1 MRPPSKTLTD
11 QELEI
16 MKIVW
21 ERHAATVR
29 DVYEA
34 LLERRRVAYTT
45 VMTMMKI
52 LEQKG
57 YLNRKQVERAYVYR
71 PAQPKS
77 RVIRARVRDFVNRVF
92 NGSAEPLLV
101 HLIEDRHLTAD
112 EIEEIRRLIGGRRER
127 SPLARQPGRLERAGR
142 SPDRGGKRGR
152 VGLPTARAA
161 NPAGG
166 LANVV
171 GNLPVT
177 SGRGT
182 VAPRRGLEHRVHHG
196 GSQAG
201 LAEPPSGI
209 FPALARGSALG
220 AGLRL
225 RRAGAVARRG
235 VRQTAPLA
243 ARCAG
248 VLAASAAP
256 RSPARGSCAACGVSA
271 VVFAI
276 GSGNVWAVAAG
287 GRVARPLRRIAGGH
301 PGSHRLP

>member
-52 LEQKG
+52 LEHKG

-77 RVIRARVRDFVNRVF
+77 RVIRAMVRDFVNRVF

-112 EIEEIRRLIGGRRER
+112 EIEEIRRLIGGR
-127 SPLARQPGRLERAGR
+127 P
-142 SPDRGGKRGR
+142 
-152 VGLPTARAA
+152 
-161 NPAGG
+161 
-166 LANVV
+166 
-171 GNLPVT
+171 
-177 SGRGT
+177 
-182 VAPRRGLEHRVHHG
+182 
-196 GSQAG
+196 
-201 LAEPPSGI
+201 
-209 FPALARGSALG
+209 
-220 AGLRL
+220 
-225 RRAGAVARRG
+225 
-235 VRQTAPLA
+235 
-243 ARCAG
+243 
-248 VLAASAAP
+248 
-256 RSPARGSCAACGVSA
+256 
-271 VVFAI
+271 
-276 GSGNVWAVAAG
+276 
-287 GRVARPLRRIAGGH
+287 
-301 PGSHRLP
+301 